1 MQGCVRLGRGGEMFA
16 GALDWFTDRHVLK
29 WQGRVRPLNKPSLG
43 VKNTT
48 SVKAAWFFSHI
59 FILAGSRRRR
69 GKPLLKSP
77 VTSCDT
83 WWCKDQ
89 QWNCLFSSLR
99 LRLHII
105 PGLKRATLHQL
116 AGRQLTFT
124 WRWHSACFLCSFVKK
139 EKSLI
144 RKPNYRG
151 RRSQTEGRRQIIRR
165 TEGWLDKQGQTC
177 CLAASRSCS
186 GGGDAGRTWY

>member
-1 MQGCVRLGRGGEMFA
+1 MRATWKRRGDVCRSARLIYWPLCIKMTGQGASLKQAESGSEKYHLCEGCV
-16 GALDWFTDRHVLK
+16 VLLAYFH
-29 WQGRVRPLNKPSLG
+29 P
-43 VKNTT
+43 
-48 SVKAAWFFSHI
+48 
-59 FILAGSRRRR
+59 LAGSRRRR
-69 GKPLLKSP
+69 GKPRLKSP

-89 QWNCLFSSLR
+89 QWNCLFSSPR
-99 LRLHII
+99 LRLHIT

-124 WRWHSACFLCSFVKK
+124 WRWHSACFLCCFVKK

-144 RKPNYRG
+144 RKANYWG
-151 RRSQTEGRRQIIRR
+151 RRAQTEGRQQIIRR

-177 CLAASRSCS
+177 CLAARRSCS